1 MIKLIGKDNFGI
13 LIVLLSSLCFAIVP
27 SSAKISLDFGS
38 SLFILLFSR
47 CSIGLVL
54 LYPFVFF
61 QEKTIFIE
69 KKFIL
74 PVLFSSLV
82 SVSLIAATYHAIE
95 FINIAL
101 GMTIIYA
108 FPIGIALI
116 TSIRGEQNYSQKEWL
131 SIFMVIFG
139 LYILVY
145 DEIFVG
151 SLYGILICMISLI
164 LMTTFIY
171 SSSKLADNL
180 GSIILNFHL
189 NLWSLIFLFLGYFLF
204 SFNLDMPNSSFG
216 LAALFFN
223 GLFYILSYTLFFWGS
238 RFIGVT
244 RTSVLSLTDP
254 IFATVIAM
262 IFLNQFL
269 SIIESLGLIV
279 VLISIYFFEILR
291 SANKSLTKN

>member
-1 MIKLIGKDNFGI
+1 MLDKNTFGI
-13 LIVLLSSLCFAIVP
+13 VIVLLSSLCFAIVP

-38 SLFILLFSR
+38 SLFVLLFSR
-47 CSIGLVL
+47 CLIGLVL
-54 LYPFVFF
+54 LYPLVFF
-61 QEKTIFIE
+61 QKESIFISR
-69 KKFIL
+69 KFLL
-74 PVLFSSLV
+74 PVFFSSLV
-82 SVSLIAATYHAIE
+82 SVSLIASVYHAIE

-101 GMTIIYA
+101 GMTIVYA

-116 TSIRGEQNYSQKEWL
+116 TSIRGEENYSLKEWL
-131 SIFMVIFG
+131 SMFMVIFG
-139 LYILVY
+139 LFILVY
-145 DEIFVG
+145 DEIFAG

-171 SSSKLADNL
+171 SSSKLANNL

-189 NLWSLIFLFLGYFLF
+189 NLWSLIFLFLSYFLF
-204 SFNLDMPNSSFG
+204 SFNLEMPNSSFG

-279 VLISIYFFEILR
+279 VLISIYIFEILR
-291 SANKSLTKN
+291 AANKSLTKN

>member
-1 MIKLIGKDNFGI
+1 MLDKNTFGI
-13 LIVLLSSLCFAIVP
+13 VIVLLSSLCFAIVP

-38 SLFILLFSR
+38 SLFVLLFSR
-47 CSIGLVL
+47 CLIGLVL
-54 LYPFVFF
+54 LYPLVFF
-61 QEKTIFIE
+61 QKESIFISR
-69 KKFIL
+69 KFLL
-74 PVLFSSLV
+74 PVFFSSLV
-82 SVSLIAATYHAIE
+82 SVSLIASVYHAIE

-101 GMTIIYA
+101 GMTIVYA

-116 TSIRGEQNYSQKEWL
+116 TSIRGEENYSLKEWL
-131 SIFMVIFG
+131 SMFMVIFG
-139 LYILVY
+139 LFILVY
-145 DEIFVG
+145 DEIFAG

-171 SSSKLADNL
+171 SSSKLANNL

-189 NLWSLIFLFLGYFLF
+189 NLWSLIFLFLSYFLF
-204 SFNLDMPNSSFG
+204 SFNLEMPNSSFG

-238 RFIGVT
+238 RFIGVA

-254 IFATVIAM
+254 IFATLIAM

-279 VLISIYFFEILR
+279 VLISIYIFEILR
-291 SANKSLTKN
+291 AANKSLTKN

>member
-1 MIKLIGKDNFGI
+1 LLDKNTFGI
-13 LIVLLSSLCFAIVP
+13 VIVLLSSLCFAIVP

-47 CSIGLVL
+47 CLIGLVL
-54 LYPFVFF
+54 LYPLVFF
-61 QEKTIFIE
+61 QKETIFISR
-69 KKFIL
+69 KFLL
-74 PVLFSSLV
+74 PVFFSSLV
-82 SVSLIAATYHAIE
+82 SVSLIASVYHAIE

-101 GMTIIYA
+101 GMTIVYA

-116 TSIRGEQNYSQKEWL
+116 TSIRGEENYSLKEWL
-131 SIFMVIFG
+131 SMFMVIFG
-139 LYILVY
+139 LFILVY
-145 DEIFVG
+145 DEIFAG

-171 SSSKLADNL
+171 SSSKLANNL

-189 NLWSLIFLFLGYFLF
+189 NLWSLIFLFLSYFLF
-204 SFNLDMPNSSFG
+204 SFNLEMPNSSFG
-216 LAALFFN
+216 LVALFFN

-254 IFATVIAM
+254 IFATLIAM

-279 VLISIYFFEILR
+279 VLISIYIFEILR
-291 SANKSLTKN
+291 AANKSLTKN

>member
-1 MIKLIGKDNFGI
+1 MLDKNTFGI
-13 LIVLLSSLCFAIVP
+13 VIVLLSSLCFAIVP

-38 SLFILLFSR
+38 SLFVLLFSR
-47 CSIGLVL
+47 CLIGLVL
-54 LYPFVFF
+54 LYPLVFF
-61 QEKTIFIE
+61 QKESIFISR
-69 KKFIL
+69 KFLL
-74 PVLFSSLV
+74 PVFFSSLV
-82 SVSLIAATYHAIE
+82 SVSLIASVYHAIE

-101 GMTIIYA
+101 GMTIVYA
-108 FPIGIALI
+108 FPIGIAVI
-116 TSIRGEQNYSQKEWL
+116 TSIRGEENYSLKEWL
-131 SIFMVIFG
+131 SMFMVIFG
-139 LYILVY
+139 LFILVY
-145 DEIFVG
+145 DEIFAG

-171 SSSKLADNL
+171 SSSKLANNL

-189 NLWSLIFLFLGYFLF
+189 NLWSLIFLFLSYFLF
-204 SFNLDMPNSSFG
+204 SFNLEMPNSSFG
-216 LAALFFN
+216 LAALFLN

-254 IFATVIAM
+254 IFATLIAM

-279 VLISIYFFEILR
+279 VLISIYIFEILR
-291 SANKSLTKN
+291 AANKSLTKN

>member
-1 MIKLIGKDNFGI
+1 MLDKNTFGI
-13 LIVLLSSLCFAIVP
+13 VIVLLSSLCFAIVP

-47 CSIGLVL
+47 CLIGLVL
-54 LYPFVFF
+54 LYPLVFF
-61 QEKTIFIE
+61 QKETIFISR
-69 KKFIL
+69 KFLL
-74 PVLFSSLV
+74 PVFFSSLV
-82 SVSLIAATYHAIE
+82 SVSLIASVYHAIE

-101 GMTIIYA
+101 GMTIVYA

-116 TSIRGEQNYSQKEWL
+116 TSIRGEENYSLKEWL
-131 SIFMVIFG
+131 SMFMVIFG
-139 LYILVY
+139 LFILVY
-145 DEIFVG
+145 DEIFAG

-171 SSSKLADNL
+171 SSSKLANNL

-189 NLWSLIFLFLGYFLF
+189 NLWSLIFLFLSYFLF
-204 SFNLDMPNSSFG
+204 SFNLEMPNSSFG

-238 RFIGVT
+238 GFIGVT

-254 IFATVIAM
+254 IFATLIAM

-279 VLISIYFFEILR
+279 VLISIYIFEILR
-291 SANKSLTKN
+291 AANKSLTKN

>member
-1 MIKLIGKDNFGI
+1 MLDKNTFGI
-13 LIVLLSSLCFAIVP
+13 VIVLISSLCFAIVP

-38 SLFILLFSR
+38 SLFVLLFSR
-47 CSIGLVL
+47 CLIGLVL
-54 LYPFVFF
+54 LYPLVFF
-61 QEKTIFIE
+61 QKESIFISR
-69 KKFIL
+69 KFLL
-74 PVLFSSLV
+74 PVFFCSLV
-82 SVSLIAATYHAIE
+82 SVSLIASVYHAIE

-101 GMTIIYA
+101 GMTIVYA

-116 TSIRGEQNYSQKEWL
+116 TSIRGEENYSLKEWL
-131 SIFMVIFG
+131 SMFMVIFG
-139 LYILVY
+139 LFILVY
-145 DEIFVG
+145 DEIFAG

-171 SSSKLADNL
+171 SSSKLANNL

-189 NLWSLIFLFLGYFLF
+189 NLWSLIFLFLSYFLF
-204 SFNLDMPNSSFG
+204 SFNLEMPNSSFG

-254 IFATVIAM
+254 IFATLIAM

-279 VLISIYFFEILR
+279 VLISIYIFEILR
-291 SANKSLTKN
+291 AANKSLTKN

>member
-1 MIKLIGKDNFGI
+1 MLDKNTFGI
-13 LIVLLSSLCFAIVP
+13 VIVLLSSLCFAIVP

-38 SLFILLFSR
+38 SLFVLLFSR
-47 CSIGLVL
+47 CLIGLVL
-54 LYPFVFF
+54 LYPLVFF
-61 QEKTIFIE
+61 QKESIFISR
-69 KKFIL
+69 KFLL
-74 PVLFSSLV
+74 PVFFSSLV
-82 SVSLIAATYHAIE
+82 SVSLIASVYHAIE

-101 GMTIIYA
+101 GMTIVYA

-116 TSIRGEQNYSQKEWL
+116 TSIRGEENYSLKEWL
-131 SIFMVIFG
+131 SMFMVIFG
-139 LYILVY
+139 LFILVY
-145 DEIFVG
+145 DEIFAG

-171 SSSKLADNL
+171 SSSKLANNL

-189 NLWSLIFLFLGYFLF
+189 NLWSLIFLFLSYFLF
-204 SFNLDMPNSSFG
+204 SFNLEMPNSSFG

-254 IFATVIAM
+254 IFATLIAM

-269 SIIESLGLIV
+269 SIIESLGLII
-279 VLISIYFFEILR
+279 VLISIYIFEILR
-291 SANKSLTKN
+291 AANKSLTKN

>member
-1 MIKLIGKDNFGI
+1 MLDKNTFGI
-13 LIVLLSSLCFAIVP
+13 VIVLLSSLCFAIVP

-38 SLFILLFSR
+38 SLFVLLFSR
-47 CSIGLVL
+47 CLIGLVL
-54 LYPFVFF
+54 LYPLVFF
-61 QEKTIFIE
+61 QKETIFISR
-69 KKFIL
+69 KFLL
-74 PVLFSSLV
+74 PVFFSSLV
-82 SVSLIAATYHAIE
+82 SVSLIASVYHAIE
-95 FINIAL
+95 FINIPL
-101 GMTIIYA
+101 GMTIVYA

-116 TSIRGEQNYSQKEWL
+116 TSIRGEENYSLKEWL
-131 SIFMVIFG
+131 SMFMVIFG
-139 LYILVY
+139 LFILVY
-145 DEIFVG
+145 DEIFAG

-171 SSSKLADNL
+171 SSSKLANNL

-189 NLWSLIFLFLGYFLF
+189 NLWSLIFLFLSYFLF
-204 SFNLDMPNSSFG
+204 SFNLEMPNSSFG

-254 IFATVIAM
+254 IFATLIAM

-279 VLISIYFFEILR
+279 VLISIYIFEILR
-291 SANKSLTKN
+291 AANKSLTKN

>member
-1 MIKLIGKDNFGI
+1 MLDKNTFGI
-13 LIVLLSSLCFAIVP
+13 VIVLLSSLCFAIVP

-47 CSIGLVL
+47 CLIGLVL
-54 LYPFVFF
+54 LYPLVFF
-61 QEKTIFIE
+61 QKESIFISR
-69 KKFIL
+69 KFLL
-74 PVLFSSLV
+74 PVFFSSLV
-82 SVSLIAATYHAIE
+82 SVSLIASVYHAIE

-101 GMTIIYA
+101 GMTIVYA

-116 TSIRGEQNYSQKEWL
+116 TSIRGEENYSLKEWL
-131 SIFMVIFG
+131 SMFMVIFG
-139 LYILVY
+139 LFILVY
-145 DEIFVG
+145 DEIFAG

-171 SSSKLADNL
+171 SSSKLANNL

-189 NLWSLIFLFLGYFLF
+189 NLWSLIFLFLSYFLF
-204 SFNLDMPNSSFG
+204 SFNLEMPNSSFG

-254 IFATVIAM
+254 IFATLIAM

-279 VLISIYFFEILR
+279 VLISIYIFEILR
-291 SANKSLTKN
+291 AANKSLTKN

>member
-1 MIKLIGKDNFGI
+1 MLDKNTFGI
-13 LIVLLSSLCFAIVP
+13 VIVLISSLCFAIVP

-38 SLFILLFSR
+38 SLFVLLFSR
-47 CSIGLVL
+47 CLIGLVL
-54 LYPFVFF
+54 LYPLVFF
-61 QEKTIFIE
+61 QQESIFISR
-69 KKFIL
+69 KFLL
-74 PVLFSSLV
+74 PVFFSSLV
-82 SVSLIAATYHAIE
+82 SVSLIASVYHAIE

-101 GMTIIYA
+101 GMTIVYA

-116 TSIRGEQNYSQKEWL
+116 TSIRGEENYSLKEWL
-131 SIFMVIFG
+131 SMFMVIFG
-139 LYILVY
+139 LFILVY
-145 DEIFVG
+145 DEIFAG

-171 SSSKLADNL
+171 SSSKLANNL

-189 NLWSLIFLFLGYFLF
+189 NLWSLIFLFLSYFLF
-204 SFNLDMPNSSFG
+204 SFNLEMPNSSFG

-254 IFATVIAM
+254 IFATLIAM

-279 VLISIYFFEILR
+279 VLISIYIFEILR
-291 SANKSLTKN
+291 AANKSLTKN

>member
-1 MIKLIGKDNFGI
+1 MLDKNTFGI
-13 LIVLLSSLCFAIVP
+13 VIVLLSSLCFAIVP

-38 SLFILLFSR
+38 SLFVLLFSR
-47 CSIGLVL
+47 CLIGLVL
-54 LYPFVFF
+54 LYPLVFF
-61 QEKTIFIE
+61 QKESIFISR
-69 KKFIL
+69 KFLL
-74 PVLFSSLV
+74 PVFFCSLV
-82 SVSLIAATYHAIE
+82 SVSLIASVYHAIE

-101 GMTIIYA
+101 GMTIVYA

-116 TSIRGEQNYSQKEWL
+116 TSIRGEENYSLKEWL
-131 SIFMVIFG
+131 SMFMVIFG
-139 LYILVY
+139 LFILVY
-145 DEIFVG
+145 DKIFAG

-171 SSSKLADNL
+171 SSSKLANNL

-189 NLWSLIFLFLGYFLF
+189 NLWSLIFLFLSYFLF
-204 SFNLDMPNSSFG
+204 SFNLEMPNSSFG

-254 IFATVIAM
+254 IFATLIAM

-279 VLISIYFFEILR
+279 VLISIYIFEILR
-291 SANKSLTKN
+291 AANKSLTKN

>member
-1 MIKLIGKDNFGI
+1 MLDKNTFGI
-13 LIVLLSSLCFAIVP
+13 VIVLLSSLCFAIVP

-38 SLFILLFSR
+38 SLFVLLFSR
-47 CSIGLVL
+47 CLIGLVL
-54 LYPFVFF
+54 LYPLVFF
-61 QEKTIFIE
+61 QKESIFISR
-69 KKFIL
+69 KFLL
-74 PVLFSSLV
+74 PVFFSSLV
-82 SVSLIAATYHAIE
+82 SVSLIASVYHAIE

-101 GMTIIYA
+101 GMTIVYA

-116 TSIRGEQNYSQKEWL
+116 TSIRGEENYSLKEWL
-131 SIFMVIFG
+131 SMFMVIFG
-139 LYILVY
+139 LFILVY
-145 DEIFVG
+145 DEIFAG
-151 SLYGILICMISLI
+151 SLYGILICMISFI

-171 SSSKLADNL
+171 SSSKLANNL

-189 NLWSLIFLFLGYFLF
+189 NLWSLIFLFLSYFLF
-204 SFNLDMPNSSFG
+204 SFNLEMPNSSFG

-238 RFIGVT
+238 RFIGIT

>member
-1 MIKLIGKDNFGI
+1 MLLDKNTFGI
-13 LIVLLSSLCFAIVP
+13 VIVLLSSLCFAIVP

-38 SLFILLFSR
+38 SLFVLLFSR
-47 CSIGLVL
+47 CLIGLVL
-54 LYPFVFF
+54 LYPLVFF
-61 QEKTIFIE
+61 QKESIFISR
-69 KKFIL
+69 KFLL
-74 PVLFSSLV
+74 PVFFCSLV
-82 SVSLIAATYHAIE
+82 SVSLIASVYHAIE

-101 GMTIIYA
+101 GMTIVYA

-116 TSIRGEQNYSQKEWL
+116 TSIRGEENYSLKEWL
-131 SIFMVIFG
+131 SMFMVIFG
-139 LYILVY
+139 LFILVY
-145 DEIFVG
+145 DEIFAG

-171 SSSKLADNL
+171 SSSKLANNL

-189 NLWSLIFLFLGYFLF
+189 NLWSLIFLFLSYFLF
-204 SFNLDMPNSSFG
+204 SFNLEMPNSSFG

-254 IFATVIAM
+254 IFATLIAM

-279 VLISIYFFEILR
+279 VLISIYIFEILR
-291 SANKSLTKN
+291 AANKSLTKN

>member
-1 MIKLIGKDNFGI
+1 MLDKNTFGI
-13 LIVLLSSLCFAIVP
+13 VIVLLSSLCFAIVP

-38 SLFILLFSR
+38 SLFVLLFSR
-47 CSIGLVL
+47 CLIGLVL
-54 LYPFVFF
+54 LYPLVFF
-61 QEKTIFIE
+61 QQESIFISR
-69 KKFIL
+69 KFLL
-74 PVLFSSLV
+74 PVFFSSLV
-82 SVSLIAATYHAIE
+82 SVSLIASVYHAIE

-101 GMTIIYA
+101 GMTIVYA

-116 TSIRGEQNYSQKEWL
+116 TSIRGEENYSLKEWL
-131 SIFMVIFG
+131 SMFMVIFG
-139 LYILVY
+139 LFILVY
-145 DEIFVG
+145 DEIFAG

-171 SSSKLADNL
+171 SSSKLANNL

-189 NLWSLIFLFLGYFLF
+189 NLWSLIFLFLSYFLF
-204 SFNLDMPNSSFG
+204 SFNLEMPNSSFG

-254 IFATVIAM
+254 IFATLIAM

-279 VLISIYFFEILR
+279 VLISIYIFEILR
-291 SANKSLTKN
+291 AANKSLTKN

>member
-1 MIKLIGKDNFGI
+1 MLDKNTFGI
-13 LIVLLSSLCFAIVP
+13 VIVLLSSLCFAIVP

-38 SLFILLFSR
+38 SLFVLLFSR
-47 CSIGLVL
+47 CLIGLVL
-54 LYPFVFF
+54 LSPLVFF
-61 QEKTIFIE
+61 QKESIFISR
-69 KKFIL
+69 KFLL
-74 PVLFSSLV
+74 PVFFSSLV
-82 SVSLIAATYHAIE
+82 SVSLIASVYHAIE

-101 GMTIIYA
+101 GMTIVYA

-116 TSIRGEQNYSQKEWL
+116 TSIRGEENYSLKEWL
-131 SIFMVIFG
+131 SMFMVIFG
-139 LYILVY
+139 LFILVY
-145 DEIFVG
+145 DEIFAG

-171 SSSKLADNL
+171 SSSKLANNL

-189 NLWSLIFLFLGYFLF
+189 NLWSLIFLFLSYFLF
-204 SFNLDMPNSSFG
+204 SFNLEMPNSSFG

-244 RTSVLSLTDP
+244 RTSVISLTDP

-279 VLISIYFFEILR
+279 VLISIYIFEILR
-291 SANKSLTKN
+291 AANKSLTKN